1 MSKRKAGI
9 IGLGNRGMS
18 LLEHVILA
26 LSDYCD
32 VTAVC
37 DVYEDRMMDAKK
49 RAYIIGKRIMVF
61 LAVTIFV
68 LLMLFA
74 PQIATLLLGDL
85 SGGNTI
91 EQVALAIRC
100 VSFAILIV
108 PFLSV
113 TKGYLQGHKVINISS
128 YIGHIQDGFYWEDE
142 NNEIKSA
149 LTEDL
154 SEISEDGLTHP
165 IKMREDVQWENRDL
179 NTADDFVIAVWT
191 LSF

>member
-1 MSKRKAGI
+1 MKKLFESI
-9 IGLGNRGMS
+9 
-18 LLEHVILA
+18 LLVMLDLA
-26 LSDYCD
+26 LAACGNEEATNSDNTIDTDGSNERTTQVVNY
-32 VTAVC
+32 VTAQEASGL
-37 DVYEDRMMDAKK
+37 DS
-49 RAYIIGKRIMVF
+49 VF
-61 LAVTIFV
+61 I
-68 LLMLFA
+68 
-74 PQIATLLLGDL
+74 
-85 SGGNTI
+85 S
-91 EQVALAIRC
+91 
-100 VSFAILIV
+100 
-108 PFLSV
+108 
-113 TKGYLQGHKVINISS
+113 VINISS